1 MGSTFKDKT
10 MIHTRAERLRTVR
23 PSSMG
28 LAALRLVPPLQKPVA
43 ALTAGRSAVV
53 PDMHA
58 EGIGAFDAAAAL
70 DLDPFKS
77 RIRLWMEMTHRR
89 DLLHPVHLEDEGQAY
104 WSRLLEPI
112 VAAHYTHRTGRQVR
126 CTRTTQ
132 RHPQHPWMLATVSRE
147 VVGSPEVQLLECLC
161 VGMNAAPLWQ
171 HGMPEHIRCR
181 LVHLLAVTGL
191 RAVDLIVLLGGQDL
205 QIYRVERDDTEIAR
219 LIRQERMFWRCVK
232 RDQAPPS
239 RDEDI
244 PAFGLMS

>member
-1 MGSTFKDKT
+1 

-23 PSSMG
+23 PSSLG
-28 LAALRLVPPLQKPVA
+28 CTALRLVPTLQKP
-43 ALTAGRSAVV
+43 TAVRTANRSSVMSDV
-53 PDMHA
+53 HA
-58 EGIGAFDAAAAL
+58 EGIASLDAAAVL

-77 RIRLWMEMTHRR
+77 RIRLWMEMTRR
-89 DLLHPVHLEDEGQAY
+89 HDLLHPVHLEDEGQGY

-112 VAAHYTHRTGRQVR
+112 VAAHYTQRTGRQVR
-126 CTRTTQ
+126 CTRITQ

-147 VVGSPEVQLLECLC
+147 VVGSSEVQLLECLC

-171 HGMPEHIRCR
+171 HGVPEHIRWR

-219 LIRQERMFWRCVK
+219 LIRLEQKFWRCIE

-239 RDEDI
+239 QDEDV
-244 PAFGLMS
+244 PVFGPMS

>member
-1 MGSTFKDKT
+1 MDSTFKDET

-28 LAALRLVPPLQKPVA
+28 RAALRLVPPLQKPVA

-58 EGIGAFDAAAAL
+58 EGIGVLDAAAAL
-70 DLDPFKS
+70 DLDPVKS

-89 DLLHPVHLEDEGQAY
+89 DLLHPVQLEDENQTY
-104 WSRLLEPI
+104 WSRVLEPI

-126 CTRTTQ
+126 CTRITQ
-132 RHPQHPWMLATVSRE
+132 RHPKHPWMLATVSRE
-147 VVGSPEVQLLECLC
+147 VVGSSEVQLLECLC
-161 VGMNAAPLWQ
+161 VGMNAAPLWE
-171 HGMPEHIRCR
+171 HGVPEHIWWR

-205 QIYRVERDDTEIAR
+205 QIYRVERDEAEIAR
-219 LIRQERMFWRCVK
+219 LIRLEQKFWSCVE

-239 RDEDI
+239 RDEDV
-244 PAFGLMS
+244 PVFGPMS